1 MEDDVYLVEFYAKA
15 LELLDHKVVGCAY
28 DGNEAIQKFKE
39 FNIKPDIIIMD
50 HRLPLKNGIEAMK
63 EILKLEP
70 SMKIIFASADNQ
82 TRATGP
88 PVIAEKTF
96 WINAT

>member
-50 HRLPLKNGIEAMK
+50 
-63 EILKLEP
+63 LKLKKENEFYE
-70 SMKIIFASADNQ
+70 MNDF
-82 TRATGP
+82 
-88 PVIAEKTF
+88 EKRKKEYGRQ
-96 WINAT
+96 